1 MGNTKRASGR
11 SSSVHAPRLKRQRI
25 MEVTHARPTVF
36 VVDDNASIR
45 EAIKSLVESTGLR
58 AETFESTQD
67 FLRYQL
73 PDGPKCLVLD
83 VLLPGVSGLDFQ
95 NELTRKNIRIPIIF
109 ITGHGDIP
117 MTVRAMK
124 AGAVEFLTKPFQD
137 EELLKAIQQAIDV
150 DSATLKEQSE
160 TLALRD
166 RFATLTPRER
176 QVLGLVA
183 AGRLNK
189 QIAAELGTSEITV
202 KIHRGRVMHKMQA
215 GSLADLV
222 RMAEKLAIIPSDH

>member
-1 MGNTKRASGR
+1 VGNTKRASGR
-11 SSSVHAPRLKRQRI
+11 HSWVHAPRLKRQRI
-25 MEVTHARPTVF
+25 MEVTQARPTVF
-36 VVDDNASIR
+36 VVDDNAAIR
-45 EAIKSLVESTGLR
+45 EAIQSLVESTGLR

-95 NELTRKNIRIPIIF
+95 NELIKANIRIPIIF

-202 KIHRGRVMHKMQA
+202 KIQRGRVMHKMQA
-215 GSLADLV
+215 ESLADLV
-222 RMAEKLAIIPSDH
+222 RMAEKLAIIPSDQ

>member
-1 MGNTKRASGR
+1 
-11 SSSVHAPRLKRQRI
+11 
-25 MEVTHARPTVF
+25 MEVTQATPTVF

-67 FLRYQL
+67 FLRHTL

-95 NELTRKNIRIPIIF
+95 NELTRKNIHIPIIF

-137 EELLKAIQQAIDV
+137 EDLLKAIQNALDV
-150 DSATLKEQSE
+150 DSATLKQEAE
-160 TLALRD
+160 TLALRE

-202 KIHRGRVMHKMQA
+202 KIQRGHVMHKMQA
-215 GSLADLV
+215 ESLADLV
-222 RMAEKLAIIPSDH
+222 RMAEKLATIPLDR

>member
-1 MGNTKRASGR
+1 
-11 SSSVHAPRLKRQRI
+11 
-25 MEVTHARPTVF
+25 MEVTQTTPTVF
-36 VVDDNASIR
+36 VVDDNESIR
-45 EAIKSLVESTGLR
+45 EAIKNLLESTGLR
-58 AETFESTQD
+58 VETFESTQE
-67 FLRYQL
+67 FLQHEF
-73 PDGPKCLVLD
+73 PDCPQCLVLD
-83 VLLPGVSGLDFQ
+83 VLLPGVNGLDFQ
-95 NELTRKNIRIPIIF
+95 NQLANANIRIPIIF

-137 EELLKAIQQAIDV
+137 EDLLKAIQQALDEDTVIRKQEFEMLD
-150 DSATLKEQSE
+150 
-160 TLALRD
+160 LRE

-202 KIHRGRVMHKMQA
+202 KIQRGHVMHKMRA
-215 GSLADLV
+215 ESLADLV
-222 RMAEKLAIIPSDH
+222 RMAEKLNNISHH

>member
-1 MGNTKRASGR
+1 
-11 SSSVHAPRLKRQRI
+11 
-25 MEVTHARPTVF
+25 MEVTQARPTVF

-58 AETFESTQD
+58 VETFESTQG
-67 FLRYQL
+67 FLRHVL
-73 PDGPKCLVLD
+73 PNGPKCLVLD

-95 NELTRKNIRIPIIF
+95 NELARANIRIPIIF

-137 EELLKAIQQAIDV
+137 EDLLKAIQQALDV
-150 DSATLKEQSE
+150 DSATLKQESE

-183 AGRLNK
+183 IGRLNK

-202 KIHRGRVMHKMQA
+202 KVQRGHVMHKMQA
-215 GSLADLV
+215 ESLADLV
-222 RMAEKLAIIPSDH
+222 RMAEKLNILPNDH

>member
-1 MGNTKRASGR
+1 
-11 SSSVHAPRLKRQRI
+11 
-25 MEVTHARPTVF
+25 MEVTQARPTVF

-45 EAIKSLVESTGLR
+45 EAIKSLVESTGLLV
-58 AETFESTQD
+58 ETFESTQD
-67 FLRYQL
+67 FLRHKL
-73 PDGPKCLVLD
+73 PNGPQCLVLD
-83 VLLPGVSGLDFQ
+83 VLLPEVNGLDFQ
-95 NELTRKNIRIPIIF
+95 NELTSANIRIPIIF

-137 EELLKAIQQAIDV
+137 EDLLKAIQQGLDA
-150 DSATLKEQSE
+150 DSATLKQQSE

-202 KIHRGRVMHKMQA
+202 KIQRGRVMHKMQA
-215 GSLADLV
+215 ESLADLV

>member
-1 MGNTKRASGR
+1 ME
-11 SSSVHAPRLKRQRI
+11 APQD
-25 MEVTHARPTVF
+25 RPTIF
-36 VVDDNASIR
+36 VVDDNASVR

-58 AETFESTQD
+58 VETFESTED
-67 FLRYQL
+67 FLRHK
-73 PDGPKCLVLD
+73 PEDGPKCLVLD

-95 NELTRKNIRIPIIF
+95 NELTKANIRIPIIF

-137 EELLKAIQQAIDV
+137 EDLLKAIQQALDV
-150 DSATLKEQSE
+150 DSATLKQESE

-202 KIHRGRVMHKMQA
+202 KVQRGHVMHKMQA
-215 GSLADLV
+215 ESLADLV
-222 RMAEKLAIIPSDH
+222 RMAEKLNILPNDH

>member
-1 MGNTKRASGR
+1 MEGNQAK
-11 SSSVHAPRLKRQRI
+11 
-25 MEVTHARPTVF
+25 PTVF
-36 VVDDNASIR
+36 VVDDNAPVR

-58 AETFESTQD
+58 AETFATTQG
-67 FLRYQL
+67 FLRHQF

-95 NELTRKNIRIPIIF
+95 NELTKANIRIPIIF

-137 EELLKAIQQAIDV
+137 GDLLRAIRQALDV
-150 DSATLKEQSE
+150 DSMARQQDSE
-160 TLALRD
+160 SSALRE
-166 RFATLTPRER
+166 RFASLTPRER
-176 QVLGLVA
+176 QVFGLVA

-202 KIHRGRVMHKMQA
+202 KIQRGHLMRKMQA
-215 GSLADLV
+215 ESLADLV
-222 RMAEKLAIIPSDH
+222 RMAEKLDIIPAIIDVKSLSLKETEPK

>member
-1 MGNTKRASGR
+1 
-11 SSSVHAPRLKRQRI
+11 
-25 MEVTHARPTVF
+25 MEVPQAAPTVF

-45 EAIKSLVESTGLR
+45 EAIQSLVESTGLLV
-58 AETFESTQD
+58 ETFESTQE
-67 FLRYQL
+67 FLRHKL
-73 PDGPKCLVLD
+73 PDGPQCLVLD
-83 VLLPGVSGLDFQ
+83 VLLPGVNGLDFQ
-95 NELTRKNIRIPIIF
+95 NELTRANIRIPIIF

-137 EELLKAIQQAIDV
+137 EDLLKAIRQALDIDV
-150 DSATLKEQSE
+150 TTRKEEAE
-160 TLALRD
+160 TLDLRD

-176 QVLGLVA
+176 QVLSLVA

-202 KIHRGRVMHKMQA
+202 KIQRGHVMHKMQA
-215 GSLADLV
+215 ESLADLV
-222 RMAEKLAIIPSDH
+222 RMVEKLAIIPGFESKSSSEKEHS

>member
-1 MGNTKRASGR
+1 
-11 SSSVHAPRLKRQRI
+11 
-25 MEVTHARPTVF
+25 MEVTQTTPTVF
-36 VVDDNASIR
+36 VVDDNESIR

-58 AETFESTQD
+58 AETFESTQE
-67 FLRYQL
+67 FLQHKF
-73 PDGPKCLVLD
+73 PDCPQCLVLD
-83 VLLPGVSGLDFQ
+83 VLLPGVNGLDFQ
-95 NELTRKNIRIPIIF
+95 NELASANIRIPIIF

-137 EELLKAIQQAIDV
+137 EDLLKAIQQAMDV
-150 DSATLKEQSE
+150 DTAMRRQEFEMLD
-160 TLALRD
+160 LRE

-202 KIHRGRVMHKMQA
+202 KIQRGHVMHKMRA
-215 GSLADLV
+215 ESLADLV
-222 RMAEKLAIIPSDH
+222 RMVERLDNIPSDH

>member
-1 MGNTKRASGR
+1 ME
-11 SSSVHAPRLKRQRI
+11 APQD
-25 MEVTHARPTVF
+25 RPTIF
-36 VVDDNASIR
+36 VVDDNASVR

-67 FLRYQL
+67 FLRHKL

-95 NELTRKNIRIPIIF
+95 NELTRANIYIPIIF

-137 EELLKAIQQAIDV
+137 EDLLKAIRQALDV
-150 DSATLKEQSE
+150 DSATRRHHSE
-160 TLALRD
+160 ILILRE

-176 QVLGLVA
+176 QVLSLVA

-189 QIAAELGTSEITV
+189 QIAAELGTSEITIKV
-202 KIHRGRVMHKMQA
+202 QRGHVMHKMQA
-215 GSLADLV
+215 ESLADLV
-222 RMAEKLAIIPSDH
+222 RMVERLNIFPNDH

>member
-1 MGNTKRASGR
+1 
-11 SSSVHAPRLKRQRI
+11 V
-25 MEVTHARPTVF
+25 EVTQARPTVF
-36 VVDDNASIR
+36 VVDDNAAIR

-83 VLLPGVSGLDFQ
+83 VLMPGVSGLDFQ
-95 NELTRKNIRIPIIF
+95 NELTRANIRIPIIF

-124 AGAVEFLTKPFQD
+124 AGALEFLTKPFQD
-137 EELLKAIQQAIDV
+137 EDLLKAIQQALDV

-160 TLALRD
+160 ILALRD

-202 KIHRGRVMHKMQA
+202 KIQRGHVMHKMQA
-215 GSLADLV
+215 ESLADLV
-222 RMAEKLAIIPSDH
+222 RMAEKLAIIPSDR

>member
-1 MGNTKRASGR
+1 
-11 SSSVHAPRLKRQRI
+11 
-25 MEVTHARPTVF
+25 MEVTQVKPTVF
-36 VVDDNASIR
+36 VVDDNASMR
-45 EAIKSLVESTGLR
+45 EAIKSLVESSGLR

-67 FLRYQL
+67 FLRCQL

-95 NELTRKNIRIPIIF
+95 NDLTSANIRIPIIF
-109 ITGHGDIP
+109 ITGYGDIP

-137 EELLKAIQQAIDV
+137 EDLLKAIQQALDV
-150 DSATLKEQSE
+150 DSETRRQESE
-160 TLALRD
+160 TLALRE
-166 RFATLTPRER
+166 RFSSLTPRER

-189 QIAAELGTSEITV
+189 QIAAELGTSEITI
-202 KIHRGRVMHKMQA
+202 KIQRGHVMQKMQA
-215 GSLADLV
+215 ESLADLV

>member
-1 MGNTKRASGR
+1 
-11 SSSVHAPRLKRQRI
+11 
-25 MEVTHARPTVF
+25 MEVTQARPTVF
-36 VVDDNASIR
+36 VVDDNASVR

-176 QVLGLVA
+176 QVFSLVA

-189 QIAAELGTSEITV
+189 QVAAELGTSEITV
-202 KIHRGRVMHKMQA
+202 KIQRGHVMHKMQA
-215 GSLADLV
+215 ESLADLV